1 MNELEL
7 HIYISL
13 NLSLAHSPFI
23 VLTLGLQGKN
33 RWKFILSHAWATSTA
48 NAIAGS
54 NHVHSNKRNKFVDR
68 GNLAGDEYLLRSME
82 SRYVGAEVMTMV
94 RRYLN
99 SSKSTLKLNL
109 LPNK

>member
-1 MNELEL
+1 MNELERY
-7 HIYISL
+7 IYISL

-54 NHVHSNKRNKFVDR
+54 NHVHSNKRYKFVDR
-68 GNLAGDEYLLRSME
+68 GNLEYLLRSME